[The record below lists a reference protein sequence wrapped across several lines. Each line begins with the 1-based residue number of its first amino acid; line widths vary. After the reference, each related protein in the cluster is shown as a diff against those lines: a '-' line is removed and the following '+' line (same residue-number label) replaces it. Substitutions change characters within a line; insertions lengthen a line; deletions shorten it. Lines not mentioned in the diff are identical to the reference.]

1 MCRHSAGEMGEARGR
16 DRRWTTE
23 SSETKTKPTNQRG
36 GSQPGESE
44 WVSMVSRSQVL
55 SEWCGSLRSDA
66 RAATASGVTV
76 SPDPSVVNGK
86 GKLGLKETRIMEKD
100 DEEKKTICWRLRII
114 MHARTLTFRRL
125 VLARKWSSQDFWIH
139 QIRDENWTARIRVDR

>member
-1 MCRHSAGEMGEARGR
+1 MISQQTSWHGRVSRSRDRCSRCLIRRSEAKMCRHSAGEMGEARGR

-23 SSETKTKPTNQRG
+23 SSETKTNQRG

-66 RAATASGVTV
+66 RAATASGVTF

-86 GKLGLKETRIMEKD
+86 GKLGLKETRIWRRTTR
-100 DEEKKTICWRLRII
+100 KKKNSL
-114 MHARTLTFRRL
+114 
-125 VLARKWSSQDFWIH
+125 LAITNYYACTHFDI
-139 QIRDENWTARIRVDR
+139 